1 MKLSKTYTPSDVEA
15 NIYALWEASDAFC
28 PTGKGKPF
36 SIVMPP
42 PNANGNLHAGHALFV
57 TLEDILTR
65 YHRMK
70 GYDTIWIPGADH
82 AGFETWV
89 VFEKYLTEQGKSR
102 FDYSRD
108 DLYQMTW
115 DFVANHRGNMEM
127 QLRSLGASCDWKH
140 NMFTLDRGVTDVV
153 FTTFKKLWDDKLI
166 YRGERIVN
174 YCVQHDTSFA
184 DIEVEYKEDKGKLWY
199 IKYPLA
205 DEEGSI
211 TVATTRPETMLGDE
225 AIAVDPDDERFKK
238 LIGKKVILPL
248 VGKEIPIVADDVV
261 EEQFGTG
268 AVKVTP
274 AHDQTDFEIG
284 QRHNLPI
291 TSVIGTDGKMIAPSP
306 DEFIGLT
313 TEEARE
319 AIVEQLAG
327 QGLLEKTEDFVHQVP
342 HCYKCGRVLQPL
354 VKDQWFIS
362 VKPLTKRAIEAVKQG
377 KVKFVPE
384 QKAEELIRYY
394 DELRDWNISRQIPWG
409 IPIPAFHRA
418 DLTKSFDTSFPEAH
432 SSDETSKHSVPAER
446 SAETPPLG
454 NVSQPSEKLASK
466 DGNEA
471 PEWIYDTRVSEKE
484 IEIDGVKYIRDE
496 DTFDTWFSSGQWPY
510 IVTHVNPDGS
520 KSDLERFYPTSAME
534 TGFDIFRAWVAR
546 MIMLGLYISDE
557 VPFKDVYLHGLVN
570 DEHNQKMSKSKGN
583 VINPMDIVNEYGAD
597 AMRLG
602 IVANRSAA
610 MSQAFST
617 ATVVA
622 GRNFCNKLWNIAR
635 YIENIDNNSSSSIPT
650 IPDTSL
656 ADNWIFYRLNQAKEQ
671 IDKMLGEYRFAEA
684 YEVLYHVVWDD
695 VADWYIEAT
704 KLMNN
709 REQLL
714 AVLEY
719 ALKLAHPFA
728 PFVTETIWQNIHDD
742 VEKTTL
748 LISQQWPDKI
758 KTKKADFNT
767 FEEIKKV
774 VSEIRNIKAEIGQL
788 KGSLAVPGDGLVVD
802 NADLI
807 KHLARL
813 DEVVVDSSVFGI
825 QLSNI
830 DAKLVATEDEIKEF
844 NDKLDIKLANL
855 KTEILRLESR
865 LDNKSYVK
873 NAPKELVE
881 ETKSELAAKKDAFG
895 QLSKNRI

>member
-1 MKLSKTYTPSDVEA
+1 MKLSKTYSPGEVEA
-15 NIYALWEASDAFC
+15 NIYALWEASDAFA
-28 PTGKGKPF
+28 PSGEGEPF

-57 TLEDILTR
+57 TLQDILTR

-70 GYDTIWIPGADH
+70 GYDTVWIPGADH

-89 VFEKYLTEQGKSR
+89 VFEKHLTEQGKSR

-115 DFVANHRGNMEM
+115 DFVAKNRGTMEM

-140 NMFTLDRGVTDVV
+140 NIFTLDRGVTDVV
-153 FTTFKKLWDDKLI
+153 FTTFKKLWDDNLV

-184 DIEVEYKEDKGKLWY
+184 DIEVEYREDKSKLWY
-199 IKYPLA
+199 INYPLA
-205 DEEGSI
+205 DGQGDV

-225 AIAVDPDDERFKK
+225 AVAVDPDDERYKN
-238 LIGKKVILPL
+238 LIGKKLVLPL
-248 VGKEIPIVADDVV
+248 VGKEIPIVADEAV
-261 EEQFGTG
+261 EGEFGTG

-274 AHDQTDFEIG
+274 AHDQTDFDIG

-291 TSVIGTDGKMIAPSP
+291 TSVIDTEGKIISPAPE
-306 DEFIGLT
+306 EFVGLT
-313 TEEARE
+313 VDEARQ
-319 AIVEQLAG
+319 AVVEQLDG
-327 QGLLEKTEDFVHQVP
+327 LGLLEKTEDFVHQVP

-362 VKPLTKRAIEAVKQG
+362 VKLLAKRAIETVKQG
-377 KVKFVPE
+377 KVNFNPA
-384 QKAEELIRYY
+384 QKADELIRYY
-394 DELRDWNISRQIPWG
+394 EELKDWNISRQIPWG
-409 IPIPAFHRA
+409 IPIPAFQ
-418 DLTKSFDTSFPEAH
+418 
-432 SSDETSKHSVPAER
+432 
-446 SAETPPLG
+446 
-454 NVSQPSEKLASK
+454 NVDDPT
-466 DGNEA
+466 D
-471 PEWIYDTRVSEKE
+471 WIFDTRVSQKE
-484 IEIDGVKYIRDE
+484 IEVDGKKYVRDE

-510 IVTHVNPDGS
+510 ITTHVLSDGS
-520 KSDLERFYPTSAME
+520 ESDLKRFYPTSVME

-583 VINPMDIVNEYGAD
+583 VINPMTIVDEYGAD

-602 IVANRSAA
+602 IIANRSAA

-635 YIENIDNNSSSSIPT
+635 YVESTTSSENPNQSFDATVFDSEELLSTISESPQQVEPFENSNHNNSSTKKECNEEIGV
-650 IPDTSL
+650 DSL
-656 ADNWIFYRLNQAKEQ
+656 ADCWVFYRLNQAREQ
-671 IDKMLGEYRFAEA
+671 VDKMIKEYRFSEA
-684 YEVLYHVVWDD
+684 YETVYHVVWDD

-704 KLMNN
+704 KLGGGEN
-709 REQLL
+709 LKT
-714 AVLEY
+714 VLEY
-719 ALKLAHPFA
+719 ILKLAHPFA
-728 PFVTETIWQNIHDD
+728 PFVTETIWQSLHDD
-742 VEKTTL
+742 VKDTTL
-748 LISQQWPDKI
+748 LILQQWPEKI
-758 KTKKADFNT
+758 ETNQADFET

-774 VSEIRNIKAEIGQL
+774 VNEVRNIKAETGQS

-813 DEVVVDSSVFGI
+813 DEIVVDGEAGGI
-825 QLSNI
+825 QLSNA
-830 DAKLVATEDEIKEF
+830 DAKFVASEEEIKKY
-844 NDKLDIKLANL
+844 NDKLDAKLANL
-855 KTEILRLESR
+855 KNEILKLEAR
-865 LDNKSYVK
+865 LDNRSYVE
-873 NAPKELVE
+873 NAPKKLVE
-881 ETKSELAAKKDAFG
+881 ETKAELSNKKEMFD
-895 QLSKNRI
+895 QLVKNHKH